1 MSSCSYIL
9 IFLKKIFLLDILVS
23 KTYNNN
29 NQKKKKKIFSVNT
42 LFIVR
47 KKEICKYENKVQVC
61 RPNFVGERENNFGH
75 VILLG

>member
-9 IFLKKIFLLDILVS
+9 IFFLKIFLLDILVS
-23 KTYNNN
+23 TYNNN
-29 NQKKKKKIFSVNT
+29 NQKKKKFIFSVNT